1 MRMVIAILMTET
13 PENEG
18 IYSGFARG
26 YDLVMKDVDYPLWAQ
41 YVLDLLEHYQINGRR
56 ILNLACGT
64 GSTEAVWAKAGYKV
78 TGIDQSATM
87 IEEAIRKNPDLPH
100 TTFQVGDMRTL
111 DLHEE
116 YDFVFCLYDS
126 LNYLTHPRD
135 VQSCFEGVARHLRSG
150 GGFIFDVAT
159 EANILENFTNTTYS
173 ENFEDFAY
181 IWENEYNIKT
191 KICRSD
197 FYFFLR
203 MAGEQVFTRS
213 HEVHYQRIYTNR
225 ELLRWLRE
233 AGFEFL
239 GSYDGFTWN
248 APEAASERIHFVARK
263 K

>member
-1 MRMVIAILMTET
+1 MTEF

-26 YDLVMKDVDYPLWAQ
+26 YDLVMKDVDYSLWAQ
-41 YVLDLLEHYQINGRR
+41 YVLDLLAHYQIKGRR

-64 GSTEAVWAKAGYKV
+64 GSTEAVWSSAGYRV
-78 TGIDQSATM
+78 TGIDQSAKM
-87 IEEAIRKNPDLPH
+87 IEEAIRKNANLPRISFH
-100 TTFQVGDMRTL
+100 VGDMRHL
-111 DLHEE
+111 ELNEE
-116 YDFVFCLYDS
+116 FDFVFCLYDS

-135 VQSCFEGVARHLRSG
+135 VQACFRVAADHLRSG

-159 EANILENFTNTTYS
+159 ETNILENFTNTTYA
-173 ENFEDFAY
+173 ENFENFAY

-197 FYFFLR
+197 FYFFIQTV
-203 MAGEQVFTRS
+203 GEAAFIRS
-213 HEVHYQRIYTNR
+213 HEVHFQRIYTNR
-225 ELLRWLRE
+225 ELLKWLRE

-248 APEAASERIHFVARK
+248 PPCASSERIHFVARK

>member
-1 MRMVIAILMTET
+1 MVIVISMTEN
-13 PENEG
+13 PQNEG

-41 YVLDLLEHYQINGRR
+41 YVLDLLEHYQIHGRK

-64 GSTEAVWAKAGYKV
+64 GSTEEVWSRAGYKV
-78 TGIDQSATM
+78 TGVDQSATM
-87 IEEAIRKNPDLPH
+87 IEEAIRKNAGLPRVN
-100 TTFQVGDMRTL
+100 FQVGDMRAL
-111 DLHEE
+111 ELNEE
-116 YDFVFCLYDS
+116 FDFVFCLYDS

-135 VQSCFEGVARHLRSG
+135 VQACFRGIADHLRPG

-159 EANILENFTNTTYS
+159 EANILDNFTNTTYA

-197 FYFFLR
+197 FYFFIR
-203 MAGEQVFTRS
+203 TAGEAVFTRA

-225 ELLRWLRE
+225 ELLKWLRE

-239 GSYDGFTWN
+239 ASFDGFTWD
-248 APEAASERIHFVARK
+248 PPRPSSERIHFVAK
-263 K
+263 KK